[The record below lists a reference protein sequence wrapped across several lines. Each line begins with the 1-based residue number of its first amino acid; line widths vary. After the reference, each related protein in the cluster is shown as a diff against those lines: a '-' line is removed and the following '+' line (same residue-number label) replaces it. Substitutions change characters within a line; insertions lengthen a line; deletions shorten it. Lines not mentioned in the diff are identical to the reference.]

1 MKNTWDWIGK
11 SILRYKFP
19 LLGFILLAT
28 VGLGFKA
35 SQIQLSYE
43 LAKILPKSDERFQLY
58 EGFKKKYGEDG
69 AVMVIAVE
77 NEQIFSPEEF
87 KAWANLSSAVK
98 NQPGIKNVLSL
109 STLPELYIDSTE
121 KKFKT
126 RPLLDS
132 TKALNQENLG
142 HFKAQLDNLPIY
154 KNFLYTEDLKTHL
167 LLITLDQ
174 KVINDKGRIT
184 LVKNIKALGEQYQSK
199 MKHTVHMTGMPFIRT
214 EYTSQVTKELSL
226 FLGLAILVTSL
237 ILLFFF
243 RSFQVVFFANI
254 VVLVGIVASLATIVF
269 FGFKITLLSGL
280 IPPLIVV
287 IGIPNVIFLLNKYH
301 ETYLAGKSKEE
312 SLIESASKVGR
323 TLFLANLTT
332 SIGFGVFAFTG
343 SALLVEFGVVAALN
357 VMITFFI
364 SLVLIPIFFSFL
376 SPPQKKDLAH
386 FESVRVNKFLNRVD
400 VWVMHHRRSIYGF
413 ISIILV
419 ISIYGLSKIQAV
431 GYIVDDLPRD
441 NAIYTDLKFVE
452 TRFKGVMPFE
462 INIDAFEK
470 ERALTPELLAKIK
483 RTEKLLA
490 KYPEF
495 TSGLSILTAT
505 KYLYQVYRGGDPK
518 YFTLPGIDELS
529 KLKDFQ
535 SSLDGKKDNLFAGFL
550 DKDKRFTRVSFQMQD
565 AGTVR
570 TRALFDEIQPKID
583 RIFRTDVETGEF
595 LAKGDKRGYQA
606 DVTGNS
612 VIYAFQTEYLQ
623 VNLIESTITAIILI
637 CILMALLFRSW
648 KMVLI
653 STLPSLI
660 PLIITAGLMGY
671 FGIALKPSTIL
682 IFSIAFGISS
692 DGTIYF
698 LTRYKEEWAKNNQNV
713 QKAVQTTILKT
724 GVSMF
729 YTAMILFF
737 GFFIFTASTFKG
749 TQALGILVSVTLLMA
764 MICNL
769 ILLPAFLLGLNKKEI
784 STILEEDL

>member
-19 LLGFILLAT
+19 LLGFILLLT

-43 LAKILPKSDERFQLY
+43 LAKILPKTDERFQLY

-77 NEQIFSPEEF
+77 NDQIFSPEEF
-87 KAWANLSSAVK
+87 KAWRELSSAVK
-98 NQPGIKNVLSL
+98 KQPGIKNVLSL
-109 STLPELYIDSTE
+109 ATLPELYLDSTE

-126 RPLLDS
+126 RLLLDS
-132 TKALNQENLG
+132 TAVLNEENLNR
-142 HFKAQLDNLPIY
+142 FKTQLGNLPIY

-184 LVKNIKALGEQYQSK
+184 LVKNIKALGEQYQAK

-243 RSFQVVFFANI
+243 RSLQVVFFANI
-254 VVLVGIVASLATIVF
+254 VVLVGIIASLATIEF

-376 SPPQKKDLAH
+376 APPQKKDLAH
-386 FESVRVNKFLNRVD
+386 FESIRVNKFLNRVD
-400 VWVMHHRRSIYGF
+400 VWVLHHRKFIYGF
-413 ISIILV
+413 ISIVLV
-419 ISIYGLSKIQAV
+419 ISFYGLTKIQAV

-452 TRFKGVMPFE
+452 DRFKGVMPFE

-470 ERALTPELLAKIK
+470 GRALTPELLAKIK
-483 RTEKLLA
+483 RTEKLIA

-495 TSGLSILTAT
+495 TQGLSILTAT

-518 YFTLPGIDELS
+518 YFTLPGIDELA

-535 SSLDGKKDNLFAGFL
+535 SSLNGKNNLFSGFL
-550 DKDKRFTRVSFQMQD
+550 DKEQRFTRVSFQMQD

-583 RIFRTDVETGEF
+583 SIFRTDIETGE
-595 LAKGDKRGYQA
+595 LLPKGDKRGYQA

-623 VNLIESTITAIILI
+623 VNLIESTITAIVLI

-698 LTRYKEEWAKNNQNV
+698 LTRYKEEWGKNNKNI

>member
-1 MKNTWDWIGK
+1 MKNAWKWIGE
-11 SILRYKFP
+11 SILKYKFA
-19 LLGFILLAT
+19 LLGFILLLT
-28 VGLGFKA
+28 IGLGFKA

-43 LAKILPKSDERFQLY
+43 LAKILPKTDERFQLY
-58 EGFKKKYGEDG
+58 EEFKKKYGEDG

-77 NEQIFSPEEF
+77 NDRLFTPNEF
-87 KAWANLSSAVK
+87 KAWRDLSSAVK

-109 STLPELYIDSTE
+109 ATLPELYLDSTE

-126 RPLLDS
+126 RLLLDS
-132 TKALNQENLG
+132 TLTITQANLNHLKTQLG
-142 HFKAQLDNLPIY
+142 QLPIY
-154 KNFLYTEDLKTHL
+154 QNFLYTEDLKTHL
-167 LLITLDQ
+167 MLITLDQ

-184 LVKNIKALGEQYQSK
+184 LVKNIKTLGGKYQTK

-243 RSFQVVFFANI
+243 RSLQVVFFANI
-254 VVLVGIVASLATIVF
+254 VVLVGILASLATIVF

-312 SLIESASKVGR
+312 SLIESASTVGR

-343 SALLVEFGVVAALN
+343 SALLVEFGIVAALN

-376 SPPQKKDLAH
+376 KPPQKKDLAH
-386 FESVRVNKFLNRVD
+386 FESIRVNKFLNRVD
-400 VWVMHHRRSIYGF
+400 VWVLHHRRSIYGF
-413 ISIILV
+413 ISIILI
-419 ISIYGLSKIQAV
+419 ISFYGLTKIQAV
-431 GYIVDDLPRD
+431 GFIVDDLPRD

-452 TRFKGVMPFE
+452 NRFKGVMPFE

-483 RTEKLLA
+483 RTEKLIA

-495 TSGLSILTAT
+495 TQGLSILTAT

-535 SSLDGKKDNLFAGFL
+535 SSLNGKNNSLFSGFL

-583 RIFRTDVETGEF
+583 SIFRTDIETGE
-595 LAKGDKRGYQA
+595 LLPKGDKRGYQA

-698 LTRYKEEWAKNNQNV
+698 LTRYKEEWAKNNQNI

>member
-19 LLGFILLAT
+19 LLGFILLLT
-28 VGLGFKA
+28 IGLGFKA

-77 NEQIFSPEEF
+77 NDQIFSPEEF
-87 KAWANLSSAVK
+87 KAWRELSSAVK

-109 STLPELYIDSTE
+109 ATLPELYIDSTE

-126 RPLLDS
+126 RLLLDS
-132 TKALNQENLG
+132 TVVLNQENLS
-142 HFKAQLDNLPIY
+142 HFKAQLGNLPIY
-154 KNFLYTEDLKTHL
+154 KNFLYTEDLQTHL

-184 LVKNIKALGEQYQSK
+184 LVKNIKALGEQYQAK

-243 RSFQVVFFANI
+243 RSLQVVFFANI

-376 SPPQKKDLAH
+376 APPQKKDLAH

-400 VWVMHHRRSIYGF
+400 VWVLHHRKFIYGF
-413 ISIILV
+413 ISIVLV
-419 ISIYGLSKIQAV
+419 ISIYGLTKIQAV

-452 TRFKGVMPFE
+452 ERFKGVMPFE

-470 ERALTPELLAKIK
+470 GRALTPELLAKIK
-483 RTEKLLA
+483 RTEKLIA

-495 TSGLSILTAT
+495 TQGLSILTAT

-518 YFTLPGIDELS
+518 YFTLPGIDELA

-535 SSLDGKKDNLFAGFL
+535 SSLNGKNNLFSGFL
-550 DKDKRFTRVSFQMQD
+550 DKDQRFTRVSFQMQD

-583 RIFRTDVETGEF
+583 SIFRTDIETGE
-595 LAKGDKRGYQA
+595 LMAKGDKRGYQA

-623 VNLIESTITAIILI
+623 VNLIESTITAIVLI

-698 LTRYKEEWAKNNQNV
+698 LTRYKEEWGKNNKNI